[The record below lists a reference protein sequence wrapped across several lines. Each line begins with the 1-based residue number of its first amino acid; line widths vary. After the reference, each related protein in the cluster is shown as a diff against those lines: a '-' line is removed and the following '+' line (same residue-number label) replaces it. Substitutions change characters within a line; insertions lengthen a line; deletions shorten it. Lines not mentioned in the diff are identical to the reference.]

1 MSSTSGGARD
11 PILVRARR
19 AFFRS
24 DIVSGTA
31 GLVTRTIVHRG
42 AIVAAMVL
50 LERLLLPMAARSLF
64 RNDLS
69 QQISLACAAGAVF
82 SARIFVQH
90 AFRARTEINL
100 LERISA
106 RLIGGDVL
114 RANALRDEDARAE
127 LGQGMYH
134 ASQNL
139 STILPQLVANALA
152 ALVLASVVVAR
163 EPPRLVGIVVG
174 VAVAAGVLLF
184 AGRRSM
190 ERALASAWTA
200 QQEAF
205 ASFMDAMEGRLEIVA
220 AGRRVPFMIEM
231 RARGA
236 AWGKAAARVAAGAL
250 VSGKLPLLVIAAAA
264 VALVAAG
271 GRHALGV
278 TTADI
283 ALLASMTPAFSGLAQ
298 DLFTLARTERW
309 MGVVA
314 RVLAEPALGTGGT
327 EAPPPAAAT
336 TIAFEGVSF
345 SYAGAPNRAL
355 RDLSFTW
362 RDERVLAF
370 TGDNGS
376 GKSTCLRLLLALGTP
391 QSGTIHVD
399 GRRLDELEA
408 DAWRR
413 TVAFLP
419 QRPYLPPHAD
429 VRSAV
434 RFLVPDAA
442 DDQILGALERVDLL
456 AALRRAGSD
465 PLAVRIGQLSVGQRQ
480 RVGVARLLCQPASLV
495 LLDEPDANLDRSG
508 IATVVRLVQELGEKR
523 RVALVAHHAD
533 LLEAADRIL
542 VFDEGRLVQDETRP
556 ASLPASRAAA
566 RARPR
571 S

>member
-11 PILVRARR
+11 PVLLRARR
-19 AFFRS
+19 ALFRS

-31 GLVTRTIVHRG
+31 GLVTRTIVRRG
-42 AIVAAMVL
+42 AIVAALVL
-50 LERLLLPMAARSLF
+50 LERLLLPIAARSLF
-64 RNDLS
+64 RNDLA

-139 STILPQLVANALA
+139 STVLPQLAANGLA
-152 ALVLASVVVAR
+152 ALVLAGVVVAR
-163 EPPRLVGIVVG
+163 EPARLVGIVVA

-220 AGRRVPFMIEM
+220 AGRRVPFMLEM

-236 AWGKAAARVAAGAL
+236 AWSKAAARVAAGAL
-250 VSGKLPLLVIAAAA
+250 VSGKLPLLIIAAAA

-271 GRHALGV
+271 GGHALGV

-283 ALLASMTPAFSGLAQ
+283 ALLASMTPAFSGVAQ

-327 EAPPPAAAT
+327 ETPPPAAA

-434 RFLVPDAA
+434 RFLVPDAP

-456 AALRRAGSD
+456 APLRRAGSD

-508 IATVVRLVQELGEKR
+508 IATVVRLVQELGEER

-542 VFDEGRLVQDETRP
+542 VFSEGRLVGDHTRP
-556 ASLPASRAAA
+556 ASAAASRAAP
-566 RARPR
+566 RPLPR
-571 S
+571 T

>member
-1 MSSTSGGARD
+1 MSSSSGGARD
-11 PILVRARR
+11 PILLRARR

-24 DIVSGTA
+24 GIVSATA
-31 GLVTRTIVHRG
+31 GLVTRTIVRRG

-50 LERLLLPMAARSLF
+50 LERLLLPVAARSLF

-139 STILPQLVANALA
+139 STVLPQLVANALA
-152 ALVLASVVVAR
+152 ALVLAGVVVAH
-163 EPPRLVGIVVG
+163 EPARLVGIVVG

-205 ASFMDAMEGRLEIVA
+205 ASFMDALEGRLEIVA

-264 VALVAAG
+264 VALAVG
-271 GRHALGV
+271 GGQKALGV

-336 TIAFEGVSF
+336 IAFEGVSF
-345 SYAGAPNRAL
+345 SYPGAPNRAL

-399 GRRLDELEA
+399 GRRLDELDA

-456 AALRRAGSD
+456 APLRRAGSD

-508 IATVVRLVQELGEKR
+508 IATVVRLVQELGEER

>member
-1 MSSTSGGARD
+1 MSSSSGGARD
-11 PILVRARR
+11 PILLRARR

-24 DIVSGTA
+24 GIVSATA
-31 GLVTRTIVHRG
+31 GLVTRTIVRRG

-50 LERLLLPMAARSLF
+50 LERLLLPVAARSLF

-139 STILPQLVANALA
+139 STVLPQLVANALA
-152 ALVLASVVVAR
+152 ALVLAGVVVAH
-163 EPPRLVGIVVG
+163 EPARLVGIVAG

-205 ASFMDAMEGRLEIVA
+205 ASFMDALEGRLEIVA

-250 VSGKLPLLVIAAAA
+250 VSSKLPLLVIAAAA
-264 VALVAAG
+264 VALAVG
-271 GRHALGV
+271 GGQKALGV

-336 TIAFEGVSF
+336 IAFEGVSF
-345 SYAGAPNRAL
+345 SYPGAPNRAL

-399 GRRLDELEA
+399 GRRLDELDA

-456 AALRRAGSD
+456 APLRRAGSD

-508 IATVVRLVQELGEKR
+508 IATVVRLVQELGEER

>member
-1 MSSTSGGARD
+1 MSSSSGGARD
-11 PILVRARR
+11 PILLRARR

-24 DIVSGTA
+24 GIVSGTA
-31 GLVTRTIVHRG
+31 GLVTRTIVRRG

-106 RLIGGDVL
+106 RLVGGDVL

-139 STILPQLVANALA
+139 STVLPQLVANALA
-152 ALVLASVVVAR
+152 ALVLAGVVVAR

-174 VAVAAGVLLF
+174 VAFTAGVLLF

-236 AWGKAAARVAAGAL
+236 AWGMAAARVAAGAL

-264 VALVAAG
+264 VALAVGG
-271 GRHALGV
+271 GREALGV

-283 ALLASMTPAFSGLAQ
+283 ALLASMTPAFSGVAQ

-336 TIAFEGVSF
+336 IAFEGVSF
-345 SYAGAPNRAL
+345 SYAGASNRAL

-376 GKSTCLRLLLALGTP
+376 GKSTCLRLLLALGAP

-399 GRRLDELEA
+399 GRRLDELDA

-456 AALRRAGSD
+456 TPLRRAGSD

-508 IATVVRLVQELGEKR
+508 IATMVRLVQELGAGEACGAGCASCRPARGR
-523 RVALVAHHAD
+523 RSDPGLQRR
-533 LLEAADRIL
+533 AARRD
-542 VFDEGRLVQDETRP
+542 DQTRP
-556 ASLPASRAAA
+556 ASARASRAAA
-566 RARPR
+566 RPWPR
-571 S
+571 T